1 MCRIFTCLCL
11 VLLLAACSATSQK
24 RSLGEVI
31 DDAVITTKL
40 KTKYM
45 KDGVVDN
52 KNVKLKVRKG
62 VVQLSGVLHSQLEIN
77 RVIEIAEKQKGVK
90 EVKAYLVLKDMGEL
104 RPVAGRRK
112 TAPPT
117 APSPVLQKTDPGQ
130 PDVLEEKDLTGTALE
145 ENL

>member
-1 MCRIFTCLCL
+1 MCRTFTCLCL
-11 VLLLAACSATSQK
+11 ALFLAACAATSQK
-24 RSLGEVI
+24 RSFGEVI

-62 VVQLSGVLHSQLEIN
+62 VVQLSGVLHSQQEIN
-77 RVIEIAEKQKGVK
+77 RAIEIAEKQKGVK
-90 EVKAYLVLKDMGEL
+90 EVKAYLVLKDVGEL
-104 RPVAGRRK
+104 RPVAGRQK
-112 TAPPT
+112 TTLPPT
-117 APSPVLQKTDPGQ
+117 PQKTNSGQ
-130 PDVLEEKDLTGTALE
+130 PDVLEEKDLTETAFE

>member
-1 MCRIFTCLCL
+1 MRQTFTCLYL
-11 VLLLAACSATSQK
+11 ALFLLACSATPQK

-31 DDAVITTKL
+31 DDTVIATKL

-62 VVQLSGVLHSQLEIN
+62 VVQLSGVLNSQGEIN
-77 RVIEIAEKQKGVK
+77 RAIEIAEKQKGVK
-90 EVKAYLVLKDMGEL
+90 EVKAYLVLKDVGEL
-104 RPVAGRRK
+104 RPVAGRQK
-112 TAPPT
+112 NSLPATP
-117 APSPVLQKTDPGQ
+117 QKTNSGQ
-130 PDVLEEKDLTGTALE
+130 PGVLEEKDLTETAFE